1 MIICNNTQV
10 NEVIGR
16 FQPQICRF
24 KCRWGSNRNGKQVGT
39 ALPFPDT
46 SQNFCR
52 MYALIRMCLVLFD
65 RLIIIYV
72 YVCVCVCFNYIYIHI
87 HRHYISIDTC
97 VSAFRFVYL
106 YLYIYIY
113 KYFNLDMYIYIYI
126 VDKSVE
132 SVDAG

>member
-72 YVCVCVCFNYIYIHI
+72 YVCVCVFQLYIYIYIDIILVLI
-87 HRHYISIDTC
+87 H
-97 VSAFRFVYL
+97 VFLPFVL
-106 YLYIYIY
+106 YTYTYIY
-113 KYFNLDMYIYIYI
+113 KYFNLDMYIYIYCGQI
-126 VDKSVE
+126 C
-132 SVDAG
+132 

>member
-72 YVCVCVCFNYIYIHI
+72 YVCVFQLYIYIYIDIILVLI
-87 HRHYISIDTC
+87 H
-97 VSAFRFVYL
+97 VFLPFVL
-106 YLYIYIY
+106 YTYTYIY
-113 KYFNLDMYIYIYI
+113 KYFNLDMYIYI